1 MSMNTERIRRFA
13 YITVAALGV
22 AIGAYLFL
30 RHALGAVLPFLIAMC
45 ITSVV
50 DRPAHRLSGRLH
62 ISVPILRLVLT
73 LLTVLL
79 VLGVFGM
86 SLWGIAVRIIDV
98 MQNGGFDKIS
108 EILGSITEAVGG
120 IFGKIGEGVGDAI
133 LSLIGSVVE
142 SLGGFVSATL
152 GGIPRAF
159 LFLLVTVISA
169 IYLALDLETVLGFI
183 RRLMPGG
190 ARQLLGRIRSS
201 FLSTLVKYLRSYLA
215 LMLLTFGVMLVGLL
229 LLGRREVL
237 ILALVI
243 AVLDVLPAIG
253 VGVVLLP
260 WSLYCFIV
268 RDVGLGV
275 GLLVLYLVHTVI
287 RQLAEPKILGKS
299 LGVHPTVTL
308 LLLYAGYSL
317 FGVLG
322 ILLVPVFTVL
332 IEALIKKDD
341 SPDIKEGTA
350 RE

>member
-1 MSMNTERIRRFA
+1 
-13 YITVAALGV
+13 
-22 AIGAYLFL
+22 
-30 RHALGAVLPFLIAMC
+30 
-45 ITSVV
+45 
-50 DRPAHRLSGRLH
+50 
-62 ISVPILRLVLT
+62 
-73 LLTVLL
+73 
-79 VLGVFGM
+79 
-86 SLWGIAVRIIDV
+86 
-98 MQNGGFDKIS
+98 
-108 EILGSITEAVGG
+108 
-120 IFGKIGEGVGDAI
+120 
-133 LSLIGSVVE
+133 
-142 SLGGFVSATL
+142 
-152 GGIPRAF
+152 
-159 LFLLVTVISA
+159 
-169 IYLALDLETVLGFI
+169 
-183 RRLMPGG
+183 MPGG
-190 ARQLLGRIRSS
+190 ARKLLGRIRSS

-237 ILALVI
+237 VI

-260 WSLYCFIV
+260 WSLYFFII

-332 IEALIKKDD
+332 LEALIKKDD